1 MVNPVISVA
10 FAKTR
15 HPRPVAEL
23 VATGLN
29 LLRVVGLS
37 ATVEVWIV
45 LLKTF
50 NYFINTRDKYY

>member
-1 MVNPVISVA
+1 MVKPIFSVS

-29 LLRVVGLS
+29 LLWVVGLS

-45 LLKTF
+45 LLKTL